1 MLIDFDK
8 LLEDVFNGVLKD
20 YREVI
25 GGVKTLNLTS
35 YIKDNQLNTDI
46 KKYVKDVL
54 ISYDVVSKKIIV
66 NDYYNYTSEDI
77 KDVLKDVESI
87 LKYNYGG

>member
-20 YREVI
+20 YKEVI

-35 YIKDNQLNTDI
+35 YIKHNQLNTDI

-54 ISYDVVSKKIIV
+54 ISYDVVSKKIIE
-66 NDYYNYTSEDI
+66 NDYYNYTPEDI